1 MMEKVVRNGKVAVIV
16 SPGYGAGWSTWNESK
31 ICFDPIIVKWIEG
44 GKAGAPPLDHYG
56 KSAPYAGG
64 LSQAE
69 IEWIDE
75 GTDFRVEEYDGYES
89 IELIGDIDHF
99 TA

>member
-1 MMEKVVRNGKVAVIV
+1 MMEKVIRDGKVAVIV
-16 SPGYGAGWSTWNESK
+16 SPGFGAGWSTWDDSK
-31 ICFDPIIVKWIEG
+31 ICFDPILVKWIEG
-44 GKAGAPPLDHYG
+44 GKVGDAPLDHYG
-56 KSAPYAGG
+56 NSAPYAGG

-75 GTDFRVEEYDGYES
+75 GTAFRITEYDGHES
-89 IELIGDIDHF
+89 LEVIGNIDYL